1 MGAGI
6 AQLGVQAG
14 FDTVLT
20 DPDPDALQKGVAYV
34 KKWTER
40 EPLTGSLDG
49 CDLIIEAAPER
60 LELKRQIFASLPE
73 DAILA
78 TNTSSI
84 LVTSIASA
92 AKRPENVVGMHFF
105 NPPALMKL
113 LEIIPA
119 EQTGDRALD
128 LAKEVGS
135 SFNKS
140 IIVAEDGPGFLVNRC
155 GRPFYSEALQLLRER
170 VATHEQIDRIVRFA
184 GFRMGPFELMDLV
197 GIDVGFEVAKSFDA
211 QAFGAEPRWKPSMLQ
226 ARKVAAGTLG
236 RKTGKGWYAY
246 PPGRP
251 DDPEPAGGE
260 INPAWLERP
269 GVHALPP
276 YGSLVE
282 LTPEADDAT
291 VALFADFQVERVQ
304 EPVLERIVCQLVN
317 EAMFAVGE
325 GVGSPEDVDRGMKLG
340 LNYPRGPLE
349 WGELIGFPRVRAVLG
364 ALEGERYRIAPLLR
378 RA

>member
-14 FDTVLT
+14 FETVLS
-20 DPDPDALQKGVAYV
+20 DPDPEALQKGIAYV
-34 KKWTER
+34 KKWAGD
-40 EPLTGSLDG
+40 EPRVGDLDG
-49 CDLIIEAAPER
+49 CELIIEAAPER
-60 LELKRQIFASLPE
+60 VELKREIFASLPE

-92 AKRPENVVGMHFF
+92 ARRPENVVGMHFF

-113 LEIIPA
+113 VEVIPA
-119 EQTGDRALD
+119 EQ
-128 LAKEVGS
+128 S
-135 SFNKS
+135 SEEAVRVASDAAEAFGKTV
-140 IIVAEDGPGFLVNRC
+140 IVAQDGPGFLVNRC
-155 GRPFYSEALQLLRER
+155 GRPFSGEALQLLRER
-170 VATHEQIDRIVRFA
+170 AATHEQIDRIVRFA
-184 GFRMGPFELMDLV
+184 GFKMGPFELMDLV

-236 RKTGKGWYAY
+236 RKTGKGWYEY

-251 DDPEPAGGE
+251 DDPEPKGGE
-260 INPAWLERP
+260 LDPAWLERP
-269 GVHALPP
+269 GVHVLPP

-282 LTPEADDAT
+282 LTPDASEET
-291 VALFADFQVERVQ
+291 EALFDDFHVERVNA
-304 EPVLERIVCQLVN
+304 PVLERIVAQLVN

-325 GVGSPEDVDRGMKLG
+325 GIGTPEDVDRGLELG
-340 LNYPRGPLE
+340 LNHPRGPFAWAEIVGLE
-349 WGELIGFPRVRAVLG
+349 RVRSFLKG
-364 ALEGERYRIAPLLR
+364 LDGERYRIAPLLK